1 MAIAQ
6 IAVTQDIDQN
16 TKTIERAI
24 EKAMAQQADI
34 LLTPEGSLSGYTPRF
49 DQQQVEASLNKIVK
63 KASSAG
69 LALALGTCFVEPDDG
84 KCYNQLR
91 FYDGEGNFL
100 GFHSKTLRCGTMT
113 TPSQGEINDYAVRPL
128 RTFKLKGITVGGLIC
143 NDMWANPMCTPM
155 PDPHLS
161 QQLSDMGARIIFQ
174 AINGGRDG
182 NDWSRNVFWPFHE
195 TNLRIRA
202 DRKALDRHGRQL
214 CARRYPLLRPQRCAG
229 PQRPLGGTSTE
240 PGRARAG
247 LYDHTRS
254 GAETLVP
261 YAPILA
267 RSAHPCDASRSLEE
281 RLGNTE
287 CGVRNAEWKSPPT
300 PAVAH
305 GDHGAADAEVRVPKP
320 HSAIPD
326 RSRCPGSRP
335 T

>member
-1 MAIAQ
+1 MLFAAAFDGLEARSDETAATVLRVAIAQ

-49 DQQQVEASLNKIVK
+49 DQQQVEARLNRIVK

-91 FYDGEGNFL
+91 FYDGQGNFL

-128 RTFKLKGITVGGLIC
+128 RTLKLKGITVGGLIC

-161 QQLSDMGARIIFQ
+161 QQLSDMGARILFQ

-182 NDWSRNVFWPFHE
+182 HDWTRNVFWPFHDA
-195 TNLRIRA
+195 NLRIRA
-202 DRKALDRHGRQL
+202 QTGKLWIVTADNCAPDDIPCSAPSGVLAPSGHWAAQAPNQGEHVLVYTITLD
-214 CARRYPLLRPQRCAG
+214 P
-229 PQRPLGGTSTE
+229 
-240 PGRARAG
+240 
-247 LYDHTRS
+247 
-254 GAETLVP
+254 
-261 YAPILA
+261 APK
-267 RSAHPCDASRSLEE
+267 H
-281 RLGNTE
+281 
-287 CGVRNAEWKSPPT
+287 
-300 PAVAH
+300 
-305 GDHGAADAEVRVPKP
+305 
-320 HSAIPD
+320 
-326 RSRCPGSRP
+326 
-335 T
+335 